1 MGDDM
6 SYDVT
11 LERHPT
17 HGLGINLKC
26 DDDNN
31 PRIDSLKDWPDGS
44 PGAAQTCGVR
54 APSLILA
61 IGGTDVVGK
70 GLKAVASPHPSR
82 PSAPAAPLWA
92 PRALGEYTGAD
103 VQCMQQQL
111 QVRGANGA

>member
-1 MGDDM
+1 MGDDT

-61 IGGTDVVGK
+61 IGGTDVVGQ
-70 GLKAVASPHPSR
+70 GLKAVAGLPPPL
-82 PSAPAAPLWA
+82 PSAPAAPTFA
-92 PRALGEYTGAD
+92 PRAPGAY
-103 VQCMQQQL
+103 
-111 QVRGANGA
+111 